1 MSGEDKITAAHRA
14 RRAVIYLRQSSAG
27 RVRHNLESQR
37 LQYALADRARALG
50 FAHVDILDADLGISA
65 AVAAQ
70 RRADFERLLG
80 SVALGEIGLIL
91 SRELS
96 RLLRTDKD
104 FCQLVELCQLFGT
117 LLGDEETLYDTSRM
131 DDQLVLG
138 IKATI
143 SVVELK
149 VLKLRLLQGK
159 EHKARRGA
167 LYPRLPPGYVWAAPE
182 TVAKDPNVRV
192 QEAIALLFAKF
203 RETWS
208 IRQTFKWFR
217 DHDVPLPVTKVIG
230 TKQAVVFQMP
240 RPSFIASVLHNPFYA
255 GAYAWGRH
263 ATEPVWSAG
272 VLRKRRTAVAAPEQ
286 ARIFIRDHHEGYID
300 WATFEEHQRMM
311 RRNSWRGGT
320 DETAGAVRAGQGLLA
335 GLLRCGRCGRRI
347 HVRYWGKAGTAAR
360 YLCSGDFGTAAGRY
374 CVGFGGALVDRRFGE
389 EIVRVLS
396 PLGMQASLHALE
408 QLGAQDDE
416 RRQVYARQLEQ
427 LEYET
432 ARAAEQ
438 YHAVDARNR
447 LVAAELERRWNAKLE
462 ETERV
467 RTVLT
472 ELTAQHQPPS
482 AEERGALLAFGERV
496 ADLWHHPACPIE
508 LKKQIARTVL
518 EDVLVDEDPP
528 GTLAFIVHWKGGSH
542 TAFTMTKVGSKTV
555 HRTADADLE
564 VIRKMASRYG
574 DTDIARVLNKL
585 GRRTGKGKPWSALAV
600 KTARRNHTIEGR
612 RETIVDPEL
621 LTLQAAARYTAT
633 SDTTIKK
640 LVDAGVVPM
649 RQVVPFAPWEI
660 HRADLETE
668 PVRAIFEHLKRTGRL
683 SIGDP
688 STTQPELFE
697 GNHGGDNA
705 R

>member
-14 RRAVIYLRQSSAG
+14 RHAVIYLRQSSPG
-27 RVRHNLESQR
+27 QVRHNRESQH

-50 FAHVDILDADLGISA
+50 FPHVDLFDADLGASA
-65 AVAAQ
+65 AVAAN

-80 SVALGEIGLIL
+80 SVALSEVGIIF

-117 LLGDEETLYDTSRM
+117 LLGDEETIYDTSRM

-167 LYPRLPPGYVWAAPE
+167 LYPRLPPGYVWEAPE

-217 DHDVPLPVTKVIG
+217 DNDVPLPVTKVIG
-230 TKQAVVFQMP
+230 TKQAVVFQVP

-263 ATEPVWSAG
+263 ATEPVWRAG
-272 VLRKRRTAVAAPEQ
+272 VLSKRRTAVAAPEQ
-286 ARIFIRDHHEGYID
+286 ARIFIRDHHDGYID

-311 RRNSWRGGT
+311 RRNYWRGGT

-335 GLLRCGRCGRRI
+335 GLLRCGRCGRRM

-360 YLCSGDFGTAAGRY
+360 YLCLGDFAAAGGRY
-374 CVGFGGALVDRRFGE
+374 CVGFGGATVDRRFGE

-408 QLGAQDDE
+408 QRGAQDDA
-416 RRQVYARQLEQ
+416 RRQAYARQLEQ

-438 YHAVDARNR
+438 YHAVDARHR

-462 ETERV
+462 ETERG
-467 RTVLT
+467 RTTLA
-472 ELTAQHQPPS
+472 ELDARRQPPS
-482 AEERGALLAFGERV
+482 AEERRGLLAFGERV

-508 LKKQIARTVL
+508 LKKQIARTVIA
-518 EDVLVDEDPP
+518 EVLVDEDPP
-528 GTLAFIVHWKGGSH
+528 GTLSFIVHWKGGSH

-574 DTDIARVLNKL
+574 DADIARVLNKL
-585 GRRTGKGKPWSALAV
+585 GHRTGKGKPWSSLAV

-612 RETIVDPEL
+612 RETLADPEL
-621 LTLQAAARYTAT
+621 LTMQAAARYTAT

-640 LVDAGVVPM
+640 LVDAGVLPM

-660 HRADLETE
+660 RRTDLETE
-668 PVRAIFEHLKRTGRL
+668 PVRAIVEYLKRTGRL
-683 SIGDP
+683 RIGDP